1 MMGPVSLAGI
11 GGSATGDYA
20 VGASKTGG
28 SVRSGEIMPEE
39 VPWAKG
45 LGSQAVRGSKCGHCM
60 MRKKKKRT
68 QAVCIITIPNPN
80 QRPNPT
86 RLQPSDPTFSPPPPP
101 FPFSSPFSPPFPSL
115 PTTPRPIG
123 RRAAVADNLK
133 SAGARE
139 SRLGGCGQQDSPHSG
154 LALGAESLNSDIVYV
169 GDWSRSLAEDGLACV
184 GRHIPPTSVFV
195 TVIHVPTASI
205 VEVIPATLAA
215 SSWEH
220 DLPLIAR
227 RV

>member
-1 MMGPVSLAGI
+1 MGPVSLAGI

-45 LGSQAVRGSKCGHCM
+45 LGSQAGRGSKCGHFM
-60 MRKKKKRT
+60 MRYKRKDPKQSVSLPFPT
-68 QAVCIITIPNPN
+68 NVQTRHNCNP
-80 QRPNPT
+80 PT
-86 RLQPSDPTFSPPPPP
+86 PPTPPPPPPPP